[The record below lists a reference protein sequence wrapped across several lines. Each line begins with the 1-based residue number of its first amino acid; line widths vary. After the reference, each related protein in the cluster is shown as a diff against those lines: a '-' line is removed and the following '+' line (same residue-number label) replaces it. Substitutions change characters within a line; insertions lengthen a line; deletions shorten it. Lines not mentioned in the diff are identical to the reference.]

1 MDETLRDCPLQQT
14 IHSDFIET
22 VENFD
27 QPWLLLKSEFISS
40 GFIISSAPCP
50 LTLQD
55 KKNNSFPRGIQ
66 WKYMRKGN
74 YLGNHILQEG
84 HHALHVR
91 LLTVT
96 AEILSA

>member
-55 KKNNSFPRGIQ
+55 KKKITAFQEEYNENTCKREITWGTTSC
-66 WKYMRKGN
+66 RK
-74 YLGNHILQEG
+74 
-84 HHALHVR
+84 
-91 LLTVT
+91 VT
-96 AEILSA
+96 TLSMYDCSL